1 MILVIKMKTLIFK
14 ITLFL
19 FVVAA
24 CFPAFSQDRHHP
36 SKERLQNIQNA
47 KIAFITEKLNL
58 TPEQSQKFWPI
69 YNQLENERE
78 ALREK
83 SRTLRNENLE
93 AMTDAEIRTA
103 LDNRLKWR
111 QSELNLDK
119 QYLERFLRVI
129 SVRQLATLYRS
140 EREFTRVL
148 LKKFDSEHKSQGSH

>member
-1 MILVIKMKTLIFK
+1 MKKLFLN
-14 ITLFL
+14 ITLLL
-19 FVVAA
+19 FVMGISI
-24 CFPAFSQDRHHP
+24 PGFSQDRHHP

-47 KIAFITEKLNL
+47 KIAFLTEKLNL

-69 YNQLENERE
+69 YNQLETERE

-83 SRTLRNENLE
+83 SRSLRNENLD
-93 AMTDAEIRTA
+93 AMSEVEIRNA
-103 LDNRLKWR
+103 LNSRLSWR

-119 QYLERFLRVI
+119 QYMDRFLRVI

-148 LKKFDSEHKSQGSH
+148 LKKFDSEHKSQGGH